1 MVDRHLQLSYMMVDV
16 VGQHPPKM
24 EKDPHWDVSIPEEL
38 PYTVA
43 SLPFRTPPAQT
54 SAELLSIPIKEQQPI
69 YPQYLESNDPKTL
82 NNSTW
87 RLNLA
92 ISNLMTP
99 MVKRRSRSRKVSSIS
114 THSMPF
120 PDSNAARSRR
130 KVRRN
135 PTSSSLSPYFARRN
149 NLELM
154 RARTPSIESIIGCTS
169 TETRSR
175 KASAKSFCQLKPV
188 LEGKVD
194 LDFSSPLVECY
205 FFFLSNHRG
214 IGA

>member
-87 RLNLA
+87 LLDPNDERHN
-92 ISNLMTP
+92 IQMTA
-99 MVKRRSRSRKVSSIS
+99 SRIMNKFHSS
-114 THSMPF
+114 T
-120 PDSNAARSRR
+120 
-130 KVRRN
+130 
-135 PTSSSLSPYFARRN
+135 
-149 NLELM
+149 
-154 RARTPSIESIIGCTS
+154 
-169 TETRSR
+169 
-175 KASAKSFCQLKPV
+175 
-188 LEGKVD
+188 
-194 LDFSSPLVECY
+194 
-205 FFFLSNHRG
+205 
-214 IGA
+214 